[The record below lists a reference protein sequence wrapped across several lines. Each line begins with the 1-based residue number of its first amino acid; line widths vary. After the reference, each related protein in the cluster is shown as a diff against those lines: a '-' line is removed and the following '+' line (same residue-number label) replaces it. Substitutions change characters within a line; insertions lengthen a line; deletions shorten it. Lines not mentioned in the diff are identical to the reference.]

1 MSGVNLSLNLEPNED
16 NEAIDYF
23 WHHLQRIKEKEGPLE
38 GMIQCIQRPG
48 DTIFVP
54 GGWWHAV
61 LNLDDT
67 MAVTQNF
74 CNSVNFDRAWRCM
87 RVQRFQL
94 SRYFLHKLKKK
105 NPAFY
110 KRAIQLNSADKF
122 IPFEHRQGNH
132 FLLDVT
138 TDSDSNSS
146 SDSSSSSTKSLTSS
160 DDEAVD
166 NNTN

>member
-1 MSGVNLSLNLEPNED
+1 MVEC
-16 NEAIDYF
+16 
-23 WHHLQRIKEKEGPLE
+23 
-38 GMIQCIQRPG
+38 IQCPG

-74 CNSVNFDRAWRCM
+74 CNSANFERVWRCM
-87 RVQRFQL
+87 RVQRYQL
-94 SRYFLHKLKKK
+94 SRYFLDKLKKK
-105 NPAFY
+105 DSAHY
-110 KRAIQLNSADKF
+110 KKALQLNSQDKF

-132 FLLDVT
+132 FLLNIS
-138 TDSDSNSS
+138 TDSDTNSS

-160 DDEAVD
+160 EEQAGV
-166 NNTN
+166 NNSN